1 MKSKAIKGKEQI
13 KSDSIANF
21 YSIIKDKI
29 KISCKEKTFRENV
42 IRALNT
48 MVVFI
53 MDTLTKN
60 WGWFNEV

>member
-13 KSDSIANF
+13 KSDSISNF
-21 YSIIKDKI
+21 YRIIKDI
-29 KISCKEKTFRENV
+29 

-60 WGWFNEV
+60 WGVV